1 MNKVL
6 KMRVMKMIKKNFFL
20 QFFVSGDRIQKLF
33 FAKKKKKMMSLSVFV
48 SRQMVEAKGFRMW
61 KFVNEHLVDIQGTN
75 DAPFFNGK
83 DVCKILGYVNAKKA
97 PQEHFDEDT
106 KNSLSEL

>member
-48 SRQMVEAKGFRMW
+48 SRQMVEGKGFRMW
-61 KFVNEHLVDIQGTN
+61 TNLVDIQGTN

>member
-33 FAKKKKKMMSLSVFV
+33 FAKKKKNDESFS
-48 SRQMVEAKGFRMW
+48 FRV
-61 KFVNEHLVDIQGTN
+61 K
-75 DAPFFNGK
+75 ANG
-83 DVCKILGYVNAKKA
+83 
-97 PQEHFDEDT
+97 
-106 KNSLSEL
+106 

>member
-33 FAKKKKKMMSLSVFV
+33 LPKKKKNDESFS
-48 SRQMVEAKGFRMW
+48 FRV
-61 KFVNEHLVDIQGTN
+61 K
-75 DAPFFNGK
+75 ANG
-83 DVCKILGYVNAKKA
+83 
-97 PQEHFDEDT
+97 
-106 KNSLSEL
+106 

>member
-1 MNKVL
+1 
-6 KMRVMKMIKKNFFL
+6 MIKKNFFL

-48 SRQMVEAKGFRMW
+48 SRQMVEGKGFRMW

>member
-20 QFFVSGDRIQKLF
+20 QFFVSGDR
-33 FAKKKKKMMSLSVFV
+33 MSLSVFV

>member
-33 FAKKKKKMMSLSVFV
+33 FAKKKKKNFEYFSFSV
-48 SRQMVEAKGFRMW
+48 
-61 KFVNEHLVDIQGTN
+61 
-75 DAPFFNGK
+75 
-83 DVCKILGYVNAKKA
+83 KA
-97 PQEHFDEDT
+97 
-106 KNSLSEL
+106 NC